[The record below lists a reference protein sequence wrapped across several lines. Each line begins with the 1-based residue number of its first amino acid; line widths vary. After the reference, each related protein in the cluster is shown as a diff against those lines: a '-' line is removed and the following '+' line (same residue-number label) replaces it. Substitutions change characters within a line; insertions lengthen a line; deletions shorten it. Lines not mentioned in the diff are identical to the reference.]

1 MKRNFR
7 DTTKLQVL
15 FLMTLMRNSLEL
27 YKKIENTL
35 ASEGDWKK
43 NNHGEGIQKIV
54 MGHKTGYEK

>member
-1 MKRNFR
+1 M
-7 DTTKLQVL
+7 